1 MSQTRSRPRK
11 IAIIG
16 YDGVQSLDVTGP
28 FEVFA
33 IANRFGGQ
41 AAYDR
46 TP

>member
-1 MSQTRSRPRK
+1 MTQTLSRPRK

-16 YDGVQSLDVTGP
+16 YDGVQSLEVTGP
-28 FEVFA
+28 FEVSA
-33 IANRFGGQ
+33 IANRFGDR